1 MINLEKLI
9 DIISSVLEVDEEINI
24 DSSSDNI
31 PEWDSMAQVL
41 ITSEISELTNSKS
54 DDIEELFEVYSVKG
68 ILELLNDNKLLDS

>member
-9 DIISSVLEVDEEINI
+9 DVISSVLEVNEEINI

-41 ITSEISELTNSKS
+41 ITSEISELTNSNQS
-54 DDIEELFEVYSVKG
+54 
-68 ILELLNDNKLLDS
+68 NKIHERI